1 MNVNFDSD
9 PSKKILSIKM
19 LTMVTGELYKN
30 PINLLRGL
38 IRLQEDFVKEKD
50 YQNGFLHDNNLAVF

>member
-1 MNVNFDSD
+1 
-9 PSKKILSIKM
+9 
-19 LTMVTGELYKN
+19 MVTGELYKN